1 MKNLNKMRKI
11 NKLTQKDISQ
21 KLYISQNTYSQYE
34 TGKREPSI
42 SVLPKLAEILNCSIE
57 EVVFAIIN
65 SQQG

>member
-1 MKNLNKMRKI
+1 MDLKELRQLKNIKQVAISEELKI
-11 NKLTQKDISQ
+11 KN
-21 KLYISQNTYSQYE
+21 NTYSQYE